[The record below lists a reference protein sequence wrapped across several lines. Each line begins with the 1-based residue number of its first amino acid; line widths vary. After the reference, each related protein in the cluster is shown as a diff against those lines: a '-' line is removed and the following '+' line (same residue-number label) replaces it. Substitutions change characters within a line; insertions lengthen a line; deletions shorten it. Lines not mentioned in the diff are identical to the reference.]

1 MKLGGNRRE
10 TSHIGLARAEQ
21 NEQDA
26 SKECQLRA
34 QGSEDCS
41 I

>member
-1 MKLGGNRRE
+1 MLRGNRRE
-10 TSHIGLARAEQ
+10 TSHTGLARVER